1 MVVVMVVMEEE
12 EEVVVVVA
20 VRDTREASFLAKT
33 CPKARLDPS
42 LARLHMT
49 GLSGHLSSTII
60 CCEMQAMDM
69 LGEEG
74 MAEMEAV
81 LKAFEEGNEQ
91 DIEEL
96 MPRGVLNS
104 TPQQLKEVNRE
115 LYDQMEDA

>member
-1 MVVVMVVMEEE
+1 
-12 EEVVVVVA
+12 
-20 VRDTREASFLAKT
+20 
-33 CPKARLDPS
+33 
-42 LARLHMT
+42 
-49 GLSGHLSSTII
+49 
-60 CCEMQAMDM
+60 M

>member
-1 MVVVMVVMEEE
+1 
-12 EEVVVVVA
+12 
-20 VRDTREASFLAKT
+20 
-33 CPKARLDPS
+33 
-42 LARLHMT
+42 
-49 GLSGHLSSTII
+49 
-60 CCEMQAMDM
+60 MQAMDM

-91 DIEEL
+91 DIEDL

-104 TPQQLKEVNRE
+104 TPEQLKEVNRE